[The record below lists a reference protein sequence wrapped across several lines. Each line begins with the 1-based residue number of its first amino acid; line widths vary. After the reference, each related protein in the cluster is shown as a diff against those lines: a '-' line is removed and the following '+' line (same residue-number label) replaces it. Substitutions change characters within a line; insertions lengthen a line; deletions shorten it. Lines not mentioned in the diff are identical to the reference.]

1 MKVIIPLKGLVYL
14 FPCVSALSNLLL
26 RVSRHMVYAAWAK
39 VVIIYELV
47 DHYSITMFLGWLQ
60 ISTLIQ
66 SLKYCDHIVP
76 NQNSVCNERVGECSN
91 SFRITSKYRG
101 PTDDWCTSN
110 HLLIMCEILSTIGSV
125 RGITS
130 GGWSF
135 QIITQ
140 SITEGLSTYF

>member
-76 NQNSVCNERVGECSN
+76 NQHSVCNERVGEWYN
-91 SFRITSKYRG
+91 SFRVASRHHR
-101 PTDDWCTSN
+101 PTKDQSMSN
-110 HLLIMCEILSTIGSV
+110 HILIMCGILSTIIAVGNNAV
-125 RGITS
+125 D
-130 GGWSF
+130 
-135 QIITQ
+135 
-140 SITEGLSTYF
+140 

>member
-76 NQNSVCNERVGECSN
+76 NQHSFCNEQLGEWYD
-91 SFRITSKYRG
+91 SFRVDSKLYRS
-101 PTDDWCTSN
+101 TEDQSTSN
-110 HLLIMCEILSTIGSV
+110 NLLIMCEILATISAV
-125 RGITS
+125 RGITC
-130 GGWSF
+130 GG
-135 QIITQ
+135 
-140 SITEGLSTYF
+140 